1 LEPAQVSIAQARRL
15 AYSLN
20 NQLDVVLTALPT
32 YVKVL
37 LALEPR
43 ALIAVMH
50 TTIIRANMTAY
61 STAVGPSSF
70 LRKLTRD
77 FVKLDMDRFLYCRVL
92 FVFAIARAP
101 STCDGRTKIK

>member
-1 LEPAQVSIAQARRL
+1 
-15 AYSLN
+15 
-20 NQLDVVLTALPT
+20 
-32 YVKVL
+32 
-37 LALEPR
+37 
-43 ALIAVMH
+43 
-50 TTIIRANMTAY
+50 MTAY

-101 STCDGRTKIK
+101 STCDGQTKIK